1 MAIRVLEADVAGMI
15 AAGEVVERPSS
26 VVKELLENSLDA
38 GATRIDVTTT
48 GGGVESIVVS
58 DNGVGIP
65 EVDVPLVFQQFATS
79 KISRSEDLNSINTL
93 GFRGEAMYSISA
105 VSKVELITRT
115 VDEKVGVNI
124 NILEG
129 NVGVISP
136 AAANVGTKVTVL
148 NLFTNFPARKKFLR
162 SQKAEAGRI
171 ATLVKRYSMIWPEIS
186 FSLSQEGTRFFS
198 TTGSGSFRDV
208 IATIYGAETSKGMI
222 LIDRQGIDPEYSGPI
237 LGGIIGSPSQ
247 TRANRSHINIFVN
260 GRYVQNRT
268 LSYAFEQAYHG
279 LVGHRRF
286 PIGVLD
292 LRLPGEDVDVNVHPA
307 KTEVRFLNESEVF
320 GVVQSTVR
328 DSLLS
333 SSPVQGVSSIS
344 AGNSAT
350 LDQATGRY
358 DFSPWQVRLGAGSAN
373 KPNVQ
378 SVVNATNSMMV
389 TESNLSRIN
398 DVSDEPSAGGNVRST
413 LPMLRILG
421 QAQSTYIAA
430 EGPDGIY
437 LIDQHAAHERVV
449 FEEVIEK
456 AKNSSPAFQTLL
468 EPFVINLD
476 PSQISMIEEN
486 DPLFAALGMKLEQ
499 FGPETYLIRTVPA
512 VLSQSNPAKALI
524 DVLDSLE
531 NGAVFETWEE
541 KAAYSVACHGAI
553 RAGQS
558 LSVVE
563 METLIRQLEACQ
575 NPNTCPHGRPTL
587 IHLSS
592 KHLEIEFGRR

>member
-115 VDEKVGVNI
+115 ADEKVGVNI

-148 NLFTNFPARKKFLR
+148 HLFTNFPARKKFLR

-198 TTGSGSFRDV
+198 TAGSGSFRDV

-307 KTEVRFLNESEVF
+307 KTEV
-320 GVVQSTVR
+320 
-328 DSLLS
+328 
-333 SSPVQGVSSIS
+333 
-344 AGNSAT
+344 
-350 LDQATGRY
+350 
-358 DFSPWQVRLGAGSAN
+358 DF
-373 KPNVQ
+373 
-378 SVVNATNSMMV
+378 
-389 TESNLSRIN
+389 
-398 DVSDEPSAGGNVRST
+398 
-413 LPMLRILG
+413 
-421 QAQSTYIAA
+421 
-430 EGPDGIY
+430 
-437 LIDQHAAHERVV
+437 
-449 FEEVIEK
+449 
-456 AKNSSPAFQTLL
+456 
-468 EPFVINLD
+468 
-476 PSQISMIEEN
+476 
-486 DPLFAALGMKLEQ
+486 
-499 FGPETYLIRTVPA
+499 
-512 VLSQSNPAKALI
+512 
-524 DVLDSLE
+524 
-531 NGAVFETWEE
+531 
-541 KAAYSVACHGAI
+541 
-553 RAGQS
+553 
-558 LSVVE
+558 
-563 METLIRQLEACQ
+563 
-575 NPNTCPHGRPTL
+575 
-587 IHLSS
+587 
-592 KHLEIEFGRR
+592 

>member
-1 MAIRVLEADVAGMI
+1 
-15 AAGEVVERPSS
+15 
-26 VVKELLENSLDA
+26 
-38 GATRIDVTTT
+38 
-48 GGGVESIVVS
+48 
-58 DNGVGIP
+58 
-65 EVDVPLVFQQFATS
+65 
-79 KISRSEDLNSINTL
+79 
-93 GFRGEAMYSISA
+93 
-105 VSKVELITRT
+105 
-115 VDEKVGVNI
+115 
-124 NILEG
+124 
-129 NVGVISP
+129 
-136 AAANVGTKVTVL
+136 
-148 NLFTNFPARKKFLR
+148 
-162 SQKAEAGRI
+162 
-171 ATLVKRYSMIWPEIS
+171 
-186 FSLSQEGTRFFS
+186 
-198 TTGSGSFRDV
+198 
-208 IATIYGAETSKGMI
+208 MI

-333 SSPVQGVSSIS
+333 SSPVQGVSSVS

-398 DVSDEPSAGGNVRST
+398 DVSDEPSAGGNVGST

-421 QAQSTYIAA
+421 QAQSTYITA

-437 LIDQHAAHERVV
+437 LIDQHAAHE
-449 FEEVIEK
+449 
-456 AKNSSPAFQTLL
+456 
-468 EPFVINLD
+468 
-476 PSQISMIEEN
+476 
-486 DPLFAALGMKLEQ
+486 
-499 FGPETYLIRTVPA
+499 
-512 VLSQSNPAKALI
+512 LS
-524 DVLDSLE
+524 
-531 NGAVFETWEE
+531 
-541 KAAYSVACHGAI
+541 
-553 RAGQS
+553 
-558 LSVVE
+558 
-563 METLIRQLEACQ
+563 
-575 NPNTCPHGRPTL
+575 L
-587 IHLSS
+587 IH
-592 KHLEIEFGRR
+592 I

>member
-1 MAIRVLEADVAGMI
+1 MPIQVLEPEVAGRI

-38 GATRIDVTTT
+38 RATRIDVTTT
-48 GGGVESIVVS
+48 GGGIESIVVS

-105 VSKVELITRT
+105 VSKVELITRS
-115 VDEKVGVNI
+115 VDEKVGLNI

-136 AAANVGTKVTVL
+136 AAANVGTKVAVL

-162 SQKAEAGRI
+162 SQKSEAGRI

-208 IATIYGAETSKGMI
+208 IAAVYGVETSKGMI
-222 LIDRQGIDPEYSGPI
+222 LIDSQGIDPEYPGPT

-260 GRYVQNRT
+260 GRYIQNRT

-292 LRLPGEDVDVNVHPA
+292 LRLSGETVDVNVHPA

-328 DSLLS
+328 D
-333 SSPVQGVSSIS
+333 
-344 AGNSAT
+344 
-350 LDQATGRY
+350 
-358 DFSPWQVRLGAGSAN
+358 
-373 KPNVQ
+373 
-378 SVVNATNSMMV
+378 
-389 TESNLSRIN
+389 
-398 DVSDEPSAGGNVRST
+398 
-413 LPMLRILG
+413 
-421 QAQSTYIAA
+421 
-430 EGPDGIY
+430 
-437 LIDQHAAHERVV
+437 
-449 FEEVIEK
+449 
-456 AKNSSPAFQTLL
+456 
-468 EPFVINLD
+468 
-476 PSQISMIEEN
+476 
-486 DPLFAALGMKLEQ
+486 
-499 FGPETYLIRTVPA
+499 
-512 VLSQSNPAKALI
+512 
-524 DVLDSLE
+524 
-531 NGAVFETWEE
+531 
-541 KAAYSVACHGAI
+541 
-553 RAGQS
+553 
-558 LSVVE
+558 
-563 METLIRQLEACQ
+563 
-575 NPNTCPHGRPTL
+575 
-587 IHLSS
+587 
-592 KHLEIEFGRR
+592 